1 MSTNSLGLTRRQAL
15 TGVVGAIAAPSLVKS
30 ASTEAQAAAPMM
42 GGSNP
47 SHYRFK
53 LGSFE
58 ITTIFD
64 GFVKVPRIHPIFGNN
79 QKLEDVAMLAKA
91 NNLPGDKM
99 AIPFTPIVVNTGKE
113 VVLFDAGN
121 GAARRKAG
129 RADYLR
135 LLAVLALNPNK
146 SILS

>member
-1 MSTNSLGLTRRQAL
+1 
-15 TGVVGAIAAPSLVKS
+15 
-30 ASTEAQAAAPMM
+30 MM
-42 GGSNP
+42 GGANP

-79 QKLEDVAMLAKA
+79 QKPEDVAALAKA

-99 AIPFTPIVVNTGKE
+99 AIPFTPVVVNTGNE
-113 VVLFDAGN
+113 VVMFDAGN
-121 GAARRKAG
+121 GAGRRKAG
-129 RADYLR
+129 AGR
-135 LLAVLALNPNK
+135 LAAALGVAGCKPE
-146 SILS
+146 